1 MLLFLKCLTKK
12 DMDKITNTT
21 ELKQAI
27 LLLEAKQTLEG
38 GMLKEQFKI
47 TYESIRPINL
57 IKSTLSEL
65 TADPGFKND
74 LLNTSISL
82 AAGYFSKKL
91 AIGST
96 NNPFKQILGSFL
108 QMGVTSIVSKNSD
121 GIKSTVL
128 NLIQTL
134 FAKKVSEPYK

>member
-1 MLLFLKCLTKK
+1 ME
-12 DMDKITNTT
+12 KITNTI
-21 ELKQAI
+21 ELNAAI
-27 LLLEAKQTLEG
+27 LLLENRQTEEG
-38 GMLKEQFKI
+38 FLLKEQFKI
-47 TYESIRPINL
+47 TYEGLKPANL
-57 IKSTLSEL
+57 IRSTFKEL
-65 TADPGFKND
+65 VTAPDFKED

-121 GIKSTVL
+121 DIRTKFMDIVSV
-128 NLIQTL
+128 IFQ
-134 FAKKVSEPYK
+134 KKEKEPYK

>member
-1 MLLFLKCLTKK
+1 ME
-12 DMDKITNTT
+12 KITNTT
-21 ELKQAI
+21 ELNAAI
-27 LLLEAKQTLEG
+27 LLLENKQVEEG
-38 GMLKEQFKI
+38 FLLKEQFKI
-47 TYESIRPINL
+47 TYDNLKPINF
-57 IKSTLSEL
+57 IRNTFKEL
-65 TADPGFKND
+65 VTAPDFKED

-121 GIKSTVL
+121 DIRTKFMDIISV
-128 NLIQTL
+128 IFQ
-134 FAKKVSEPYK
+134 KKEKEPYT

>member
-1 MLLFLKCLTKK
+1 MG
-12 DMDKITNTT
+12 KITNIT
-21 ELKQAI
+21 ELNAAI
-27 LLLEAKQTLEG
+27 LLLDDRQYEEELL
-38 GMLKEQFKI
+38 LKEQFKI
-47 TYESIRPINL
+47 TYESLKPLNFIR
-57 IKSTLSEL
+57 STFKEL
-65 TADPGFKND
+65 VTAPDFKED

-121 GIKSTVL
+121 DIRTKFMDVVS
-128 NLIQTL
+128 IL
-134 FAKKVSEPYK
+134 FQKKENELYK

>member
-1 MLLFLKCLTKK
+1 MG
-12 DMDKITNTT
+12 KITNIT
-21 ELKQAI
+21 ELNAAI
-27 LLLEAKQTLEG
+27 LLLDDRQYEEELL
-38 GMLKEQFKI
+38 LKEQFKI
-47 TYESIRPINL
+47 TYESLKPLNFIR
-57 IKSTLSEL
+57 STFKEL
-65 TADPGFKND
+65 VTAPDFKED

-121 GIKSTVL
+121 DIRTKFMDIISV
-128 NLIQTL
+128 IFQ
-134 FAKKVSEPYK
+134 KKEKEPYT

>member
-1 MLLFLKCLTKK
+1 
-12 DMDKITNTT
+12 MDKITNTT

-57 IKSTLSEL
+57 IKSTFREL
-65 TADPGFKND
+65 TADPDFKNN
-74 LLNTSISL
+74 LLNTTLSM
-82 AAGYFSKKL
+82 AVGYLSKKV
-91 AIGST
+91 AIGTT
-96 NNPFKQILGSFL
+96 NNPFKQILGTIL
-108 QMGVTSIVSKNSD
+108 QMGVTSIVAKNSD
-121 GIKSTVL
+121 GIKSTIL

-134 FAKKVSEPYK
+134 FAKKVTEPYK

>member
-1 MLLFLKCLTKK
+1 ME
-12 DMDKITNTT
+12 KITNTT
-21 ELKQAI
+21 ELNASI
-27 LLLEAKQTLEG
+27 LLLENKQVEEG
-38 GMLKEQFKI
+38 FLLKEQFKI
-47 TYESIRPINL
+47 TYESLKPINF
-57 IKSTLSEL
+57 IRNTFKEL
-65 TADPGFKND
+65 VTAPDFKED

-108 QMGVTSIVSKNSD
+108 QMGVTSLVSKNSD
-121 GIKSTVL
+121 DIKSTAI
-128 NLIQTL
+128 NLIKTL